1 MSYFPVFCIYSTFV
15 LLYFIFSFYLT
26 QFFVFFSFSTGEI
39 TTREPLD
46 RETRGLHELVVEAR
60 DQGTPSRA
68 ARVPLKVIVLDV
80 NDNSPEIVDPQGDV
94 VSVREEQP
102 SGTEVARV
110 RALDTDLG
118 ENASVTYTILKGEQ
132 LFIFYFYM

>member
-1 MSYFPVFCIYSTFV
+1 M
-15 LLYFIFSFYLT
+15 L
-26 QFFVFFSFSTGEI
+26 
-39 TTREPLD
+39 
-46 RETRGLHELVVEAR
+46 EAR

-68 ARVPLKVIVLDV
+68 ARVPLKITVLDV

-102 SGTEVARV
+102 PGTEVARV

-118 ENASVTYTILKGEQ
+118 ENASVTYTILKGISLSPWSTIRERDRAKYTQ
-132 LFIFYFYM
+132 WTRLC

>member
-1 MSYFPVFCIYSTFV
+1 M
-15 LLYFIFSFYLT
+15 
-26 QFFVFFSFSTGEI
+26 
-39 TTREPLD
+39 
-46 RETRGLHELVVEAR
+46 HELVLEAR

-68 ARVPLKVIVLDV
+68 ARVPLKITVLDV

-102 SGTEVARV
+102 PGTEVARV

-118 ENASVTYTILKGEQ
+118 ENASVTYTILKGTYIYIYI
-132 LFIFYFYM
+132 LFRDRKSILSKRTLEILAKSIYTVGWILLRSRLGRLQRFHH

>member
-1 MSYFPVFCIYSTFV
+1 MKINC
-15 LLYFIFSFYLT
+15 FSFP
-26 QFFVFFSFSTGEI
+26 FARRSSGEI

-46 RETRGLHELVVEAR
+46 RETKSVHELVLEAR

-68 ARVPLKVIVLDV
+68 ARVSVKVTVLDV

-102 SGTEVARV
+102 PGTEVARV
-110 RALDTDLG
+110 RAMDMDLG
-118 ENASVTYTILKGEQ
+118 ENASVTYSITKGRGCY
-132 LFIFYFYM
+132 LRLTLL

>member
-1 MSYFPVFCIYSTFV
+1 M
-15 LLYFIFSFYLT
+15 
-26 QFFVFFSFSTGEI
+26 
-39 TTREPLD
+39 
-46 RETRGLHELVVEAR
+46 HELVLEAR

-68 ARVPLKVIVLDV
+68 ARVPLKVTVLDV

-102 SGTEVARV
+102 PGTEVARV

-118 ENASVTYTILKGEQ
+118 ENASVTYTILKGNGVTIEPTKPTCRNVFHDPRKLKKKRNRKKAHIKTLEHERQ
-132 LFIFYFYM
+132 LRFIRSRRIDS

>member
-1 MSYFPVFCIYSTFV
+1 M
-15 LLYFIFSFYLT
+15 L
-26 QFFVFFSFSTGEI
+26 
-39 TTREPLD
+39 
-46 RETRGLHELVVEAR
+46 EAR

-68 ARVPLKVIVLDV
+68 ARVPLKITVLDV

-102 SGTEVARV
+102 PGTEVARV

-118 ENASVTYTILKGEQ
+118 ENASVTYTILKGISLSLSPWSTIRERDRAKYTQ
-132 LFIFYFYM
+132 WTRLC

>member
-1 MSYFPVFCIYSTFV
+1 M
-15 LLYFIFSFYLT
+15 L
-26 QFFVFFSFSTGEI
+26 
-39 TTREPLD
+39 
-46 RETRGLHELVVEAR
+46 EAR

-68 ARVPLKVIVLDV
+68 ARVPLKITVLDV

-102 SGTEVARV
+102 PGTEVARV

-118 ENASVTYTILKGEQ
+118 ENASVTYTILKGISLSFSPWSTIRERDRAKYTEWTR
-132 LFIFYFYM
+132 LC

>member
-1 MSYFPVFCIYSTFV
+1 MKINC
-15 LLYFIFSFYLT
+15 FSFPSL
-26 QFFVFFSFSTGEI
+26 SRRLSGKI

-46 RETRGLHELVVEAR
+46 REAKEVHELVLEAR

-68 ARVPLKVIVLDV
+68 ARVPMKVTVLDV

-102 SGTEVARV
+102 SGTEVAKV
-110 RALDTDLG
+110 RALDTDFG
-118 ENASVTYTILKGEQ
+118 ENASVIYSILKGRNVSFNNIMVVIIPKETF
-132 LFIFYFYM
+132 LRETSY

>member
-1 MSYFPVFCIYSTFV
+1 MFP
-15 LLYFIFSFYLT
+15 
-26 QFFVFFSFSTGEI
+26 GEI
-39 TTREPLD
+39 ITKEPLD
-46 RETRGLHELVVEAR
+46 RETKGVHELVLEAR

-68 ARVPLKVIVLDV
+68 ARVPLKITVLDV

-102 SGTEVARV
+102 PGTEVARV

-118 ENASVTYTILKGEQ
+118 ENASVTYTILKGTYIYIYILSFFRDRNEIDS
-132 LFIFYFYM
+132 LEANIENTRKIDIYIYSRVDTS